1 MKIDINRLNETEFTA
16 ITSRVRQR
24 QGEEVSTIPYTM
36 ACVAEL
42 ADIFRTFTPEQCAAL
57 MRVRNEFLFLRIYL
71 DEMISKASVYQPPV
85 SAMSDEDAVS
95 KGLSLAAMDGLF
107 EILLTLQNAADAR
120 LAESMP
126 NGYKYVDVGGKDDKL
141 N

>member
-1 MKIDINRLNETEFTA
+1 
-16 ITSRVRQR
+16 
-24 QGEEVSTIPYTM
+24 
-36 ACVAEL
+36 
-42 ADIFRTFTPEQCAAL
+42 
-57 MRVRNEFLFLRIYL
+57 
-71 DEMISKASVYQPPV
+71 
-85 SAMSDEDAVS
+85 MSDEDAVI

-107 EILLTLQNAADAR
+107 EILSTLQNAADAR

>member
-1 MKIDINRLNETEFTA
+1 M
-16 ITSRVRQR
+16 
-24 QGEEVSTIPYTM
+24 
-36 ACVAEL
+36 
-42 ADIFRTFTPEQCAAL
+42 
-57 MRVRNEFLFLRIYL
+57 
-71 DEMISKASVYQPPV
+71 EMISKASVYQPPV

-126 NGYKYVDVGGKDDKL
+126 NGYKYVDVGGKDDNL